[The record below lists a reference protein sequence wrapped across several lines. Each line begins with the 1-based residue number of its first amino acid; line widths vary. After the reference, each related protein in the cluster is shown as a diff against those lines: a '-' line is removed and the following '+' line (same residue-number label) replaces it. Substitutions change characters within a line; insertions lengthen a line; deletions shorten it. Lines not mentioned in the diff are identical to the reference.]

1 MKKGYKVLIGITI
14 CIILIALILQYFRIN
29 KLVKQNQIQAVELM
43 LTSDS
48 VKVLTT
54 KNGEIYFKIQ
64 SVTIEANALKASLQ
78 AMEVDAKN
86 LKSKNVTLG
95 NIVSVLRQELFV
107 QGHDTIPLKDTMV
120 VSNALKIGARKFNWT
135 NSYLSL
141 SGLILNKN
149 LELDYFYRTELTS
162 VTERKGNKSIVTVS
176 LSDPA
181 ARIVTGSQIIV
192 VNSKKWWD
200 KWYLYTLLGAGIGI
214 WVAK

>member
-14 CIILIALILQYFRIN
+14 CIILIALILQYFRIV

-54 KNGEIYFKIQ
+54 KSGEIYFKIQ